1 MIPKS
6 KLIRSDLRALKPYN
20 AGLSVAEIQRCYNV
34 SEVAKLGSNENP
46 FGPAPEVLA
55 GIKAAASTAFLYP
68 ESDAGKLRIAVSNYY
83 DVPADHLVFGNGSEE
98 ILSII
103 CRSVIE
109 RGDRVVTLYPS
120 FPLHEDYAVMM
131 GGYVDRVAVMNDL
144 SIDVAGL
151 IEAVRR
157 PAKMVV
163 FANPMNPVGAW
174 LKPNELETVIR
185 ETHPNTLIVIDEAY
199 FEYALHGDYCTALE
213 FLQTGCQNW
222 MVLRTFSKAWGLAG
236 LRMGFSV
243 CSNQELRN
251 ALDLTRTPFNT
262 NALAQY
268 AAATVMSHDSY
279 MKQHVAHMNSEK
291 TKVEGVL
298 NDARIIFASSLGNF
312 LFIRCQC
319 SSDEM
324 AERLL
329 KSGTIV
335 KPWRQEGFSSFIRV
349 SIGNQREN
357 NQFLSSF
364 LS

>member
-1 MIPKS
+1 M
-6 KLIRSDLRALKPYN
+6 
-20 AGLSVAEIQRCYNV
+20 
-34 SEVAKLGSNENP
+34 
-46 FGPAPEVLA
+46 
-55 GIKAAASTAFLYP
+55 
-68 ESDAGKLRIAVSNYY
+68 
-83 DVPADHLVFGNGSEE
+83 
-98 ILSII
+98 
-103 CRSVIE
+103 
-109 RGDRVVTLYPS
+109 
-120 FPLHEDYAVMM
+120 
-131 GGYVDRVAVMNDL
+131 
-144 SIDVAGL
+144 
-151 IEAVRR
+151 
-157 PAKMVV
+157 
-163 FANPMNPVGAW
+163 
-174 LKPNELETVIR
+174 
-185 ETHPNTLIVIDEAY
+185 
-199 FEYALHGDYCTALE
+199 
-213 FLQTGCQNW
+213 
-222 MVLRTFSKAWGLAG
+222 RTFSKAWGLAG

-268 AAATVMSHDSY
+268 AAATVMSHDSH
-279 MKQHVAHMNSEK
+279 MKQHVAHINSEK
-291 TKVEGVL
+291 IKVEGAL